1 MISIELECKYFDAN
15 FWIFYTFNYS
25 LYVTTGIGTLGYIL
39 IVGYSV
45 TPSFWQR
52 LYYYSQSTA
61 PILKTPLY

>member
-1 MISIELECKYFDAN
+1 MTPISEFSIHLIIPKIKIYF
-15 FWIFYTFNYS
+15 T
-25 LYVTTGIGTLGYIL
+25 LYVTIGIGTLGYIL

>member
-1 MISIELECKYFDAN
+1 MTPISEFSILLIIPKIQIYF
-15 FWIFYTFNYS
+15 T